1 MRSCSSRRA
10 AATWPSTG
18 WWRRRRLQARDGEFQ
33 VTAEATI
40 RFLERDTSH
49 VHEVSEL
56 PAASARGGGAGGR
69 SARFDQCSGICSSGL
84 LLYHMALAP
93 WIVFCR
99 RPTDESCFPTSMVL
113 FELKKCIILEIHVT
127 LDGFV
132 VTSQSSLCVFEL
144 KCIVLKRHLT
154 QNVFVVPSP
163 SSLCVFGFL
172 FRLGLLYLGLEM
184 RILSI

>member
-1 MRSCSSRRA
+1 
-10 AATWPSTG
+10 
-18 WWRRRRLQARDGEFQ
+18 
-33 VTAEATI
+33 
-40 RFLERDTSH
+40 
-49 VHEVSEL
+49 
-56 PAASARGGGAGGR
+56 
-69 SARFDQCSGICSSGL
+69 
-84 LLYHMALAP
+84 
-93 WIVFCR
+93 
-99 RPTDESCFPTSMVL
+99 MVL
-113 FELKKCIILEIHVT
+113 FELKKCIILEIQVT

-132 VTSQSSLCVFEL
+132 VTSQSSLCVFL